1 MSALH
6 PPVLATDITPE
17 WLSEALQERH
27 PGTHV
32 ASIEVMDRAEVTNA
46 HARLAITYSAAT
58 TAPPTLFCK
67 LLPVD
72 DRRASITNTRM
83 GPREVR
89 FYRDLAPMLKL
100 RVPEVH
106 VAIHDESDDS
116 FILLMEDLVAS
127 GCAVS
132 DGTWGVD
139 TDSAAAALVG
149 LAEINARYEDPAM
162 RAAEAPWVPEPVF
175 GSTYGSVMLQYGL
188 DNHRDRLSDNFAAIA
203 EIYIHHGKDLH
214 ALFTQ
219 GRKTIIHGDTHVGN
233 LFFDHG
239 TIGFLDWG
247 IINVNTPMREVSYF
261 MNMAMNIEDR
271 RRSDRELLR
280 HYLDARR
287 AFGASE
293 ITFDDAFL
301 AHRVHAAYCVPASC
315 QVVTFPANMSEGRRV
330 FSDAFLA
337 RAEAAITDLDARGAL
352 REVAGL

>member
-1 MSALH
+1 
-6 PPVLATDITPE
+6 VLATDITPA
-17 WLSEALQERH
+17 WLTAALQERH
-27 PGTHV
+27 PGTRV
-32 ASIEVMDRAEVTNA
+32 ASIVVRDRAEVTNS
-46 HARLAITYSAAT
+46 HARLLVTYEAET
-58 TAPPTLFCK
+58 TAPTSLFCK

-72 DRRASITNTRM
+72 DRRASITTTRM

-89 FYRDLAPMLKL
+89 FYRDLAPLLKV

-116 FILLMEDLVAS
+116 FILLMEDLTAT
-127 GCAVS
+127 GCEVS

-139 TDSAAAALVG
+139 TDGAAIALEW
-149 LAEINARYEDPAM
+149 LAEIHARYEDPAV
-162 RAAEAPWVPEPVF
+162 RAAEAPWVSEPVF
-175 GSTYGSVMLQYGL
+175 GSTYGSVMLQHGL
-188 DNHRDRLSDNFAAIA
+188 DHHRDRLSDDFAAIA
-203 EIYIHHGKDLH
+203 EIYIHRGRELH
-214 ALFTQ
+214 ELFTR
-219 GRKTIIHGDTHVGN
+219 GPKTVIHGDTHIGN

-239 TIGFLDWG
+239 TLGFLDWG

-271 RRSDRELLR
+271 RRSDRDLLR
-280 HYLDARR
+280 LYLDARR

-293 ITFDDAFL
+293 ITFDDALL

-315 QVVTFPANMSEGRRV
+315 QVVTFPANMSERRRI